1 MILNVLIMPKI
12 LTVVLLSILLLPLA
26 KAFAIDLYV
35 TMFAQEDKGI
45 GHLGSQHVANIAYNE
60 GSIKSLLENKEKV
73 IKFEANMDTPGV
85 KEIMDKMNSNLKQLN
100 SPAQFE
106 SINISYEGKISGDD
120 RSALI
125 VAKVLVEFVIKDI
138 VVSGN
143 TMGDGALTDLNWR
156 GISLNEPLIVNT
168 SEYGEVDINS
178 LKGLIEKLEPEL
190 AQILQNAGVYDVVSY
205 SLLDGSDFKKLPLS
219 NWATSFEASG
229 VSADAKRLGLTGN
242 IPAVLTTY
250 AKGESSIREGILKET
265 HIEKNIKVD
274 NSEVK
279 LKVTIPPAY
288 STIKIAG
295 YASLESRGSD
305 EYVLVTD
312 YSTGK
317 QIYQSQNLPIMVF
330 AGFAGIAAV
339 IAGIVIWKV
348 NKKK

>member
-1 MILNVLIMPKI
+1 MPKI
-12 LTVVLLSILLLPLA
+12 FTVVLLSILLLPLT
-26 KAFAIDLYV
+26 KAFAIDLNV
-35 TMFAQEDKGI
+35 TIFAQEDKGI
-45 GHLGSQHVANIAYNE
+45 GHLEAQHVANIAYNE
-60 GSIKSLLENKEKV
+60 GPIKSLLENKEKV

-85 KEIMDKMNSNLKQLN
+85 KEIMDKMNSNLIQQLN

-106 SINISYEGKISGDD
+106 SINISYEGKIAGDD
-120 RSALI
+120 RSARI
-125 VAKVLVEFVIKDI
+125 DAKVSVEFIIKDI
-138 VVSGN
+138 VVSGD

-168 SEYGEVDINS
+168 AEYGEIDINS

-190 AQILQNAGVYDVVSY
+190 AQMLQNAGVDDALSH

-229 VSADAKRLGLTGN
+229 ASADAKRLGLTGN

-250 AKGESSIREGILKET
+250 AKGESSFREGILKEI
-265 HIEKNIKVD
+265 HIEKDIKVD
-274 NSEVK
+274 NSEAK

-295 YASLESRGSD
+295 YASLESRDSN

-312 YSTGK
+312 YATGK